1 MIRGIGVDI
10 VSVSRIERLM
20 DKYGEKILRRILSGH
35 ERENM
40 PRAGAAEYVASR
52 FALREALVKAT
63 GWKDLHYPSVTVS
76 KDESGRP
83 YLEGEAFGRRQV
95 DPGEFQVSLSHER
108 EYAVAFVVW
117 VA

>member
-10 VSVSRIERLM
+10 VSVSRIEGLM
-20 DKYGEKILRRILSGH
+20 EKYGESFLQRILSDEEM
-35 ERENM
+35 ERI
-40 PRAGAAEYVASR
+40 PSARAAEYVASR

-63 GWKDLHYPSVTVS
+63 GWKDLRYPSVVV
-76 KDESGRP
+76 GNNN
-83 YLEGEAFGRRQV
+83 EGKPFFEGTAFRERRA
-95 DPGEFQVSLSHER
+95 DPGEFQISLSHER